1 MEMVNETVADF
12 YLSRMLNTGNSIKS
26 LVNAMNVSF
35 HSRIQVPGVASPP
48 RCLVTLVPREWKSPQ
63 AEQGTLS

>member
-26 LVNAMNVSF
+26 LVNAMNVSC
-35 HSRIQVPGVASPP
+35 RP
-48 RCLVTLVPREWKSPQ
+48 RN
-63 AEQGTLS
+63 

>member
-26 LVNAMNVSF
+26 LVNAMNVSC
-35 HSRIQVPGVASPP
+35 RPRNQVPAVASLS
-48 RCLVTLVPREWKSPQ
+48 CDSCSVSRE
-63 AEQGTLS
+63 